1 MSGKEDSRICT
12 DDICIYDCV
21 KRNINEIA
29 FDTNYTEQE
38 RKEVYNE
45 FYTNY

>member
-1 MSGKEDSRICT
+1 MSEKEDNSICT
-12 DDICIYDCV
+12 DDIGIYDCV

-38 RKEVYNE
+38 RKEKYNDIL
-45 FYTNY
+45 